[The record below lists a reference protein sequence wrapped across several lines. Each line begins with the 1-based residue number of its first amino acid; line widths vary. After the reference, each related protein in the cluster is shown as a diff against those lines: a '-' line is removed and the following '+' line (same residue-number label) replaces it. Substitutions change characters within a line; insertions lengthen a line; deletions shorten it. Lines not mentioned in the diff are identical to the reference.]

1 MLNLIIIYEAI
12 LYFENLH
19 LYQKEYGDDHNSNYL
34 NHFDDIL
41 LVLTN
46 PSFIILEVLNTVLL
60 LHNTKT
66 SGLRFSNERTNLL
79 NNQI

>member
-1 MLNLIIIYEAI
+1 MKP
-12 LYFENLH
+12 YFIFSENLH

-46 PSFIILEVLNTVLL
+46 LSFIILEVLNTVLV

-66 SGLRFSNERTNLL
+66 SGLWFSNERTNLL